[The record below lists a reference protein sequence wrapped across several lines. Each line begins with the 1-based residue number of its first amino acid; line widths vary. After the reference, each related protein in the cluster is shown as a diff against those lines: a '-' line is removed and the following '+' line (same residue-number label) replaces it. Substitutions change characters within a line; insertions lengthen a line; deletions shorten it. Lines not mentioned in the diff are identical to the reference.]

1 MIIPANL
8 VAEALLQKLAPPSYQ
23 RNSVVENLNQALG
36 SQPVNVFGSA
46 NPNLQGLPQ
55 VAQAA
60 GHGNPRADAQ
70 HNKALDRADTRT
82 FFSDFLNYL
91 HKVEG
96 KGGDRTS
103 KKYDA
108 ITFPGGLTTHTIKTM
123 GQNVVPDLFDSAGKL
138 RFKNRA
144 QAEEAMKAG
153 VKGGGIDKGFWDRQI
168 QRSVGYFSKN
178 IPNWATLSKT
188 EKIGTLS
195 HMWNLGPNAKFKS
208 LFNILKAPTAQDINI
223 HDIKRYITNSKSTG
237 EFRRGTVNRRIKD
250 INNVLRAKGH
260 RIITK
265 VLYEDGEG
273 GKKLTMKSIIRPKD
287 KITIPGKPDKYVVQK
302 GDTLGKIAKAHKIS
316 LKKLL
321 NASGTSG
328 GTKMTFVLGAGND
341 SSGPILNDLHNKK
354 NRVLEGTGKAF
365 KFTEQGDQTTVKK

>member
-1 MIIPANL
+1 MVIPANL
-8 VAEALLQKLAPPSYQ
+8 LVEPLLQNAQSRSAPIGN
-23 RNSVVENLNQALG
+23 RNPVVADSLGQALG
-36 SQPVNVFGSA
+36 IRPEVFGGP
-46 NPNLQGLPQ
+46 NPNLQGLVQ
-55 VAQAA
+55 LAQTSNTSTD
-60 GHGNPRADAQ
+60 GQGDQ
-70 HNKALDRADTRT
+70 TTQGDST
-82 FFSDFLNYL
+82 FLPDFLTYL

-103 KKYDA
+103 KEYDA

-123 GQNVVPDLFDSAGKL
+123 GPNVVPELYRAGKP

-144 QAEEAMKAG
+144 QAEKAMKAG
-153 VKGGGIDKGFWDRQI
+153 DIKPDFWDKQI
-168 QRSVGYFSKN
+168 ERSIGHYSKN
-178 IPNWATLSKT
+178 IPNWDTLSIDQ
-188 EKIGTLS
+188 KIGTLS
-195 HMWNLGPNAKFKS
+195 HMWNLGRNAKFKS

-250 INNVLRAKGH
+250 INKVLQGKGH

-287 KITIPGKPDKYVVQK
+287 KITIPGKTDKYVVQK

-328 GTKMTFVLGAGND
+328 GTKMTFFLGAGND
-341 SSGPILNDLHNKK
+341 SSGPILNDLHNNK

-365 KFTEQGDQTTVKK
+365 EFTEQGDQKTVEK